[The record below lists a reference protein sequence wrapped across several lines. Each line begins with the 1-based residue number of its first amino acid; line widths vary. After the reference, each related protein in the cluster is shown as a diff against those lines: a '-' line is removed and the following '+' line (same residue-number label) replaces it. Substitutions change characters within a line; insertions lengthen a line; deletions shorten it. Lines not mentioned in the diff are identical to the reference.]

1 MAEIWQIVAT
11 IVATVVLLGSM
22 GGVVLLLVRV
32 VQSSR
37 IEKQAVANGQEVAA
51 TMRDIGHTL
60 HDICERIAT
69 SHQNSR
75 DAREDLRQMI
85 GEVSR
90 LVLDVERRL
99 GGEIKENR
107 DWMTMQ
113 FGKAN
118 GHGGQNVHINGGATG
133 TQIGDGNQQ
142 K

>member
-1 MAEIWQIVAT
+1 MAEVWQIVAT
-11 IVATVVLLGSM
+11 IVATVILLGAI
-22 GGVVLLLVRV
+22 GGVALLLVRV
-32 VQSSR
+32 MQSSR

-51 TMRDIGHTL
+51 TMREIGHTL

-75 DAREDLRQMI
+75 DARDDLRHMI

-90 LVLDVERRL
+90 LVIDVERRL

-107 DWMTMQ
+107 EWMALQ
-113 FGKAN
+113 FGKSSN
-118 GHGGQNVHINGGATG
+118 GQSVHINGGATG